1 MEEDE
6 ISGNM
11 FLTYSTACIELSSWL
26 LATNGNVKFNRLKVK
41 RSMLDTNQMASNFMQ
56 AISISKRCC
65 FVPTKR
71 LLFYNFV
78 YPLPLINR
86 QLTDTHK
93 YKIK

>member
-11 FLTYSTACIELSSWL
+11 FLTYSTACIQLSFWL

-41 RSMLDTNQMASNFMQ
+41 RSMLDANQIASNFMQ

-65 FVPTKR
+65 FVPTKESFI
-71 LLFYNFV
+71 LQFCISIATN
-78 YPLPLINR
+78 
-86 QLTDTHK
+86 
-93 YKIK
+93 